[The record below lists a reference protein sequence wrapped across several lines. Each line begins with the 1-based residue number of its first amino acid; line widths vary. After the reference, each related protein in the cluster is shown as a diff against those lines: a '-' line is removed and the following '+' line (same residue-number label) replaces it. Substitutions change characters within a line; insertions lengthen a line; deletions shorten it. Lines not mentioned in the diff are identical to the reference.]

1 VGGAV
6 AAAAAAAAWPVAWP
20 LAEVALLA
28 AKSGDDIEATV
39 QLKEPIQ
46 ARRGSARCG
55 WAPLRSSPQRAAG
68 SALEA
73 GVS

>member
-1 VGGAV
+1 V
-6 AAAAAAAAWPVAWP
+6 AAAAAAAAWPIAWP

-46 ARRGSARCG
+46 VRRCSARCG
-55 WAPLRSSPQRAAG
+55 WAPLRSLRFVHSRPCCGGRR
-68 SALEA
+68 LKP
-73 GVS
+73 